1 MYNTNTYVSNDN
13 SNYINVIPND
23 ITSEKGQGRRVN
35 AYSDIINGYI
45 SDGLVLWYDGIN
57 NNGNSNHTSNYS
69 VTTWKNLANSS
80 YNGTLKNSPT
90 WYDNYLSFNGTNN
103 WVSIAQ
109 MNYSTTTQEVVTQ
122 KTSSTGSNEY
132 IVGNQQNM
140 GNGIIYSKNG
150 YVISDYYIN
159 GSFRNIDAPYTLNKI
174 NSNSVSYDG
183 SSLNTYSSGTIANSL
198 SISGAISA
206 PTGNT
211 LMALGVNPYGSTYDA
226 GTFFKGNIYSVR
238 IYNRAL
244 TEEEILHNY
253 NYDKQRF
260 NIE

>member
-1 MYNTNTYVSNDN
+1 
-13 SNYINVIPND
+13 
-23 ITSEKGQGRRVN
+23 
-35 AYSDIINGYI
+35 
-45 SDGLVLWYDGIN
+45 
-57 NNGNSNHTSNYS
+57 
-69 VTTWKNLANSS
+69 
-80 YNGTLKNSPT
+80 
-90 WYDNYLSFNGTNN
+90 
-103 WVSIAQ
+103 
-109 MNYSTTTQEVVTQ
+109 MNYSTTTQEVVTK

-159 GSFRNIDAPYTLNKI
+159 GSFRNISAPYALNKI

-198 SISGAISA
+198 SISGTISA

-211 LMALGVNPYGSTYDA
+211 LMALGVNPYGSTYDT

-238 IYNRAL
+238 IYNLSLIHISEPTRP
-244 TEEEILHNY
+244 
-253 NYDKQRF
+253 
-260 NIE
+260 

>member
-57 NNGNSNHTSNYS
+57 NNGNSNITSNYS

-109 MNYSTTTQEVVTQ
+109 MNFNNPTVEVVIQ
-122 KTSSTGSNEY
+122 KSEYTTGPEES
-132 IVGNQQNM
+132 IVANFEG
-140 GNGIIYSKNG
+140 GG
-150 YVISDYYIN
+150 YGFSLY
-159 GSFRNIDAPYTLNKI
+159 NKKTYASI
-174 NSNSVSYDG
+174 SYDG
-183 SSLNTYSSGTIANSL
+183 KKMNLYTDGL
-198 SISGAISA
+198 
-206 PTGNT
+206 
-211 LMALGVNPYGSTYDA
+211 LYDA
-226 GTFFKGNIYSVR
+226 YSITGSIGVPESNTPMVIAANPRGTSTTDPNRFFKGNIYSVR

-244 TEEEILHNY
+244 TQEEILHNY